1 MNENPDLH
9 FTITMQEANAIL
21 AALQELPAKICNPLS
36 QKITEQ
42 AQAQIE
48 KIRAAMAADNGV
60 TEVLAETVE

>member
-9 FTITMQEANAIL
+9 FTITMQEANVIL
-21 AALQELPAKICNPLS
+21 SALQELPAKICNPLS

-42 AQAQIE
+42 AQAQSE

>member
-9 FTITMQEANAIL
+9 FTITMQEANAVL